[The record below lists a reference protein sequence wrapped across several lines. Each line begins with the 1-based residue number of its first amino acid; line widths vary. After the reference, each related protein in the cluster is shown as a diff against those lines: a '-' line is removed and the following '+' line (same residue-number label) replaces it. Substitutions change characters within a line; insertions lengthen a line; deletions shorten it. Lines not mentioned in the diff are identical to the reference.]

1 MRKTSSFI
9 LVALLSLLLAESAW
23 AQAFSFGKNRVQY
36 ELFDWRIIESE
47 HFDVYYYNSNN
58 YMLAEFAAYSLEA
71 AYQQLSQDFQHE
83 IDERIRVIIYDSHAA
98 FSQTNVV
105 QLPVNAQGIG
115 GVTDLFKNRITM
127 PFKADYAEF
136 RRVLHHELV
145 HAMINDAYYGGN
157 INVLISEGRR
167 ILPLWAEEGL
177 AEYTALGWDTNTDMF
192 MRDATING
200 YLPPIQGLQGYFA
213 YRGGQSVWN
222 YIVEEYGREKIG
234 EIMQRMKT
242 NRNFELSLRQSTG
255 LSLAEL
261 SERWQDSLRER
272 YFPEVAERENLK
284 SFGTNV
290 TKPELRG
297 SYNTSPALSPQGD
310 RIALITNK
318 RGYFDVV
325 VINANTGER
334 IKTLI
339 RGEDNVNFEE
349 LNILNPNLT
358 WSPDGRQ
365 LAMSTTS
372 QGRSDIALIDYE
384 TGQVKKLKFP
394 KLNSIRSVA
403 WSPDGN
409 KLAFQGTEGS
419 FVNIYVYEL
428 ETGDFMNITNDMFSD
443 SDPEWSRD
451 SQAVLFTSDRGDR
464 VELGTYRQDY
474 FMLANP
480 NLKQTDIY
488 LAGLD
493 DTRAQRLTQTEG
505 WNELR
510 ARMLE
515 DGRVIYVSDQNGIN
529 NIYVMN
535 VDTRVS
541 RPVTDLMTGVMQMSI
556 TPDGTRMAVNTI
568 SEGLLDIFV
577 VQEPLE
583 RVKSSSLEPNYWGQ
597 RRARERAEERV
608 PAIGYSRALFNS
620 EFRSDGL
627 ALADIEAAEEE
638 EQEES
643 VRERQTET
651 IDFRNYEFSED
662 LEEEYADEEREE
674 RFSPEENRT
683 EDGRFIPRRYRLN
696 FSPDFTQGQASIGT
710 RYATYS
716 AIQARVT
723 DVLGDHQISFGSN
736 LVFDLRNSSYY
747 LQYAY
752 LRNRTNYFGTF
763 THNAIQFQTF
773 GGDIVRFRYYS
784 GDVGIS
790 YPLNRFERFEL
801 SGGFV
806 GLSRDLTNI
815 QFGSQATVDRDYLL
829 YPQARYVRDVTI
841 PGFITPAKGS
851 RLALEV
857 SGSAPVSDAFL
868 GFVSATADA
877 RYYVNLGR
885 RYTIAM
891 RGLGG
896 ASFGPDPQNY
906 LLGGVSGWINFQQ
919 QQRLS
924 QENLANI
931 FFALP
936 ALPMRGWAYN
946 SSVGD
951 KFALANLEFRF
962 PLIAAAIPGP
972 IPLFPLYNIQGVGF
986 VDAGASWDKTD
997 FNDLLVGT
1005 GFGLRTILFG
1015 LPFRYDIAWPYS
1027 QDIHDGFGS
1036 RVHYFSI
1043 GIDF

>member
-1 MRKTSSFI
+1 MRRTSSLL
-9 LVALLSLLLAESAW
+9 LVFLLSLLMAETAS
-23 AQAFSFGKNRVQY
+23 AQAFNFGKNRVQH
-36 ELFDWRIIESE
+36 ERFDWRIIESD
-47 HFDVYYYNSNN
+47 HFDVYYYDSHN
-58 YMLAEFAAYSLEA
+58 YLLAEFTAYSLEA

-83 IDERIRVIIYDSHAA
+83 IDERIRVIVYGSHAA

-127 PFKADYAEF
+127 PFRADYADY

-145 HAMINDAYYGGN
+145 HAMINDMYYGGN

-200 YLPPIQGLQGYFA
+200 YLPPIRGLRGYFA

-242 NRNFELSLRQSTG
+242 NRNFEQSVRQSTG
-255 LSLAEL
+255 LTIDEL
-261 SERWQDSLRER
+261 SERWQASLRER

-284 SFGTNV
+284 SIGNNV
-290 TKPELRG
+290 TRRDLRG

-318 RGYFDVV
+318 RGFFDVV
-325 VINANTGER
+325 VINADTGER

-365 LAMSTTS
+365 LALSTTS
-372 QGRSDIALIDYE
+372 QGRSDIALVDYE
-384 TGQVKKLKFP
+384 SGRVQKLQFP
-394 KLNSIRSVA
+394 DLDGIRSVA
-403 WSPDGN
+403 WSPDGE

-428 ETGDFMNITNDMFSD
+428 ETGDFMNLTNDMFSD
-443 SDPEWSRD
+443 ADPTWSND
-451 SQAVLFTSDRGDR
+451 SQSILFASDRGSRTDT
-464 VELGTYRQDY
+464 GTYQQDY

-480 NLKQTDIY
+480 SLKQTDIY
-488 LAGLD
+488 KIGLN
-493 DTRAQRLTQTEG
+493 DTRAQRLTSTGG
-505 WNELR
+505 WNEMHPQ
-510 ARMLE
+510 MLE
-515 DGRVIYVSDQNGIN
+515 DGRVVYVSDQNGIQN
-529 NIYVMN
+529 VYVMN
-535 VDTRVS
+535 MTTRVS
-541 RPVTDLMTGVMQMSI
+541 RPVTDLVTGVMQMSI
-556 TPDGTRMAVNTI
+556 TPDGTRMAVNSI
-568 SEGLLDIFV
+568 NEGLLDVFV
-577 VQEPLE
+577 VQEPLD
-583 RVKSSSLEPNYWGQ
+583 RVKSRSLEPNHWAQ
-597 RRARERAEERV
+597 RRAMEREEERV
-608 PAIGYSRALFNS
+608 PAVGFSRALFNS

-627 ALADIEAAEEE
+627 AVADLVPRDDDREEE
-638 EQEES
+638 
-643 VRERQTET
+643 VRDRQTQT
-651 IDFRNYEFSED
+651 IDFRNYQFSDD

-674 RFSPEENRT
+674 RFSPQDNRT

-696 FSPDFTQGQASIGT
+696 FSPDLAQGQASIGT
-710 RYATYS
+710 RYATAS
-716 AIQARVT
+716 SFRARVT
-723 DVLGDHQISFGSN
+723 DVLGDHQITFGSN
-736 LVFDLRNSSYY
+736 LVFDLRNSSYF

-763 THNAIQFQTF
+763 NHNAIQFQTL

-784 GDVGIS
+784 GDLGIS
-790 YPLNRFERFEL
+790 YPLNRFERLEF

-815 QFGSQATVDRDYLL
+815 QFGSQSTVDRDYLL

-841 PGFITPAKGS
+841 PGFITPAQGS

-857 SGSAPVSDAFL
+857 SGSVPVSDAFL
-868 GFVSATADA
+868 GFVSTTADA
-877 RYYVNLGR
+877 RYYLNLGP

-891 RGLGG
+891 RALGG

-936 ALPMRGWAYN
+936 ALPLRGWAYN

-951 KFALANLEFRF
+951 KFTLANLEFRF
-962 PLIAAAIPGP
+962 PLFAAAIPGP
-972 IPLFPLYNIQGVGF
+972 IPLFPLFNIQGVGF
-986 VDAGASWDKTD
+986 VDAGASWNKAD
-997 FNDLLVGT
+997 FNDLLIGT

-1015 LPFRYDIAWPYS
+1015 LPVRYDIAWPYS
-1027 QDIHDGFGS
+1027 RDIHDGFGS